1 MSHFIK
7 KLWTKWENFWWAEAD
22 PRSVKAT
29 RIAFGLSAMGV
40 TALRFWNIDLYNEK
54 SLTLKADALNL
65 LDPYTKPLFS
75 WTFWPDSWS
84 MAMQIILF
92 VLLFL
97 FTIGITRRPFIFAA
111 WVIHIGF
118 MQRNYAASMG
128 VDTMILVFLLYLSFA
143 EVWKKNAYD
152 GLSRVMFRMIQV
164 HLGIIY
170 FYTGL
175 EKLRGASWWEGSALW
190 LVFNNTQVTLW
201 DLTWIA
207 HFPVVLAIFAHMTV
221 FFELFFPLLILNPRL
236 KFLGLGLGVFLHIG
250 IAATLGLWGF
260 SGLMLSQYFLY
271 IRTHEWDS
279 FLIWF
284 NLLKNRPILRRAL
297 IKPVDI
303 PIK

>member
-1 MSHFIK
+1 MSNSFK
-7 KLWTKWENFWWAEAD
+7 KLWTAWENFWWADVD

-40 TALRFWNIDLYNEK
+40 TALRFWNMDLYNEK
-54 SLTLKADALNL
+54 SLALKEEALNL
-65 LDPYTKPLFS
+65 LDPFTKPTFS

-84 MAMQIILF
+84 LSMQIILF

-97 FTIGITRRPFIFAA
+97 FTIGKTRRPLIFAA

-128 VDTMILVFLLYLSFA
+128 VDTMILVFLLYLSFVQ
-143 EVWKKNAYD
+143 VWKKSAYD
-152 GLSRVMFRMIQV
+152 GLSRVMLRMAQV
-164 HLGIIY
+164 HLSIIY

-207 HFPVVLAIFAHMTV
+207 HFPVILAIFAHTTV

-236 KFLGLGLGVFLHIG
+236 KFFGLGLGVFFHFG

-260 SGLMLSQYFLY
+260 SGLMLSQYFLF
-271 IRTHEWDS
+271 IRGHEWDGLVS
-279 FLIWF
+279 RF
-284 NLLKNRPILRRAL
+284 NSLKNRLILR
-297 IKPVDI
+297 
-303 PIK
+303 